1 MPKWTEEQLRAIGAR
16 GSSAPLDA
24 AGSGKTNVPMSAA
37 GSGKVNVLL
46 SAAAG
51 SGKTTV
57 LVERVLRL
65 VTEDGADV
73 DRMLV
78 VTFTRAAA
86 SDMRAKLTR
95 RLSERAAAG
104 DARCR
109 DQLLKLDHAS
119 ISTLHAFC
127 AEFLRTNFES
137 AGVDPAFRILDDAAD
152 ARLRDEALTQALEEA
167 YAGSDEAEKEPNAG
181 SGEAP
186 GEADSVSGEALL
198 ALDYGRGPA
207 GVRAAAEELLRRL
220 EDRPDP
226 EAWLKE
232 AARCDDAALERWQ
245 DELKDAARRAISTA
259 LVQLGEALAVPGCP
273 AHYAAAIGADVAAL
287 NDMLALK
294 DYDELYRALTGFSP
308 ARASGGRR
316 GASDEAAVDAVRR
329 LRDAAKRA
337 LAEPKLRELDL
348 TVARAD
354 AAALAG
360 EIETL
365 AKITLR
371 ASALYEA
378 GKANES
384 GLTYADLEH
393 RTLRALGDS
402 AVARSVR
409 ERFDYVFVDEYQDT
423 SDMQEALVRA
433 LRREDNLFMV
443 GDVKQSIYRFRHAEP
458 RLFLEKYD
466 AYGRGEGGVLLPLTR
481 SFRSRK
487 GILDFVNMVFERAM
501 TGGDSEIVYD
511 DMARLNPGRED
522 AASGDGRDVS
532 ICLIDAGAEP
542 ESVPE
547 ALADGEEDIAQLQA
561 MEREG
566 VWIAREIRRMMAEN
580 RKLRYRDFAI
590 LTRSKSGPFTAMM
603 PVLLAHGIPAYAD
616 GQAGYYD
623 SMEIGWLTAML
634 RLIVNGRSDVELIA
648 MLRSPVGGL
657 SADDLAQIRIAYPN
671 AAYADA
677 AAAYAAERE
686 DGIALRLRA
695 FFGRL
700 ERWRL
705 RAGGVGLGEFV
716 RMILDESGFYTYAGA
731 LPGGAQRQANL
742 DQFVVSAA
750 GFDGEYSGSL
760 TRFLAYTEHLRQRG
774 DGDAA
779 HLLGENDDVVRMMSV
794 HKSKGLEF
802 NVVFG
807 AQLSRRYRVEKSS
820 APLVSHPAL
829 GVGMSYFDPVLRT
842 RRVTLPQAA
851 ILARQRRED
860 AAEEMRI
867 LYVLLTRAR
876 EKLVLVGT
884 VRDAERA
891 MKRWQALSAAPFAS
905 NSHLD
910 LVMSARYGAEAA
922 GLGVCSELEIVPAG
936 RIVPAKE
943 AAEDDARALFNRIMA
958 RPEDYADAALEK
970 QLAWEYPDPLA
981 SRKPLKLTASGL
993 LRELEGPE
1001 ALPTLTE
1008 RPAFLAETARRMTGA
1023 ERGTAYHRAMQ
1034 LLELDA
1040 LAGLDGRS
1048 LAEAIG
1054 RQLDDA
1060 ANRRLMDDAQRQ
1072 AVESGRLA
1080 RFLESETGLRLRRAG
1095 TVRREWPFN
1104 AMLRASE
1111 VLTEEEAGRFGD
1123 VDLLV
1128 QGSIDCC
1135 FVEDGQW
1142 VLLDYKTDRTDDM
1155 DALRAHY
1162 EKQLRVYAL
1171 ALETITGMRVK
1182 ERALCLLESG
1192 ETIGV

>member
-16 GSSAPLDA
+16 GSS
-24 AGSGKTNVPMSAA
+24 
-37 GSGKVNVLL
+37 VLL

-51 SGKTTV
+51 SGKTTM

-109 DQLLKLDHAS
+109 DQLLKLEHAS

-127 AEFLRTNFES
+127 ADFLRTNFES
-137 AGVDPAFRILDDAAD
+137 AGVDPAFRILDEAVD

-167 YAGSDEAEKEPNAG
+167 YAAG
-181 SGEAP
+181 
-186 GEADSVSGEALL
+186 GEALL

-226 EAWLKE
+226 EAWLAD
-232 AARCDDAALERWQ
+232 AARCDDAALARWQ
-245 DELKDAARRAISTA
+245 DELKDAARRAIRTA
-259 LVQLGEALAVPGCP
+259 LVQLKEALAVPGCP
-273 AHYAAAIGADVAAL
+273 SHYAAAIGADAAAL
-287 NDMLALK
+287 EDMLALE
-294 DYDELYRALTGFSP
+294 DYDALYQALTGFSP

-316 GASDEAAVDAVRR
+316 AAADETAVEAVRR
-329 LRDAAKRA
+329 LREAAKRA
-337 LAEPKLRELDL
+337 LAEAKLRDLDIR
-348 TVARAD
+348 VARAD
-354 AAALAG
+354 ARALAG

-365 AKITLR
+365 AGIALR

-378 GKANES
+378 GKADAS

-393 RTLRALGDS
+393 RTLRALGDPG
-402 AVARSVR
+402 VARSVR

-423 SDMQEALVRA
+423 SDLQEALVRA

-458 RLFLEKYD
+458 RLFLEKYA
-466 AYGRGEGGVLLPLTR
+466 AYGNGEGGLLLPLTR
-481 SFRSRK
+481 NFRSRK
-487 GILDFVNMVFERAM
+487 GILDFVNLVFERAM

-511 DMARLNPGRED
+511 GMARLNPGRED
-522 AASGDGRDVS
+522 AAASDGRDVE
-532 ICLIDAGAEP
+532 ICLIDANAEP
-542 ESVPE
+542 EAAPE
-547 ALADGEEDIAQLQA
+547 ALGDGEEDLSQLQA

-566 VWIAREIRRMMAEN
+566 VWIARTIRRMMAEDG
-580 RKLRYRDFAI
+580 RLRYRDFAI

-616 GQAGYYD
+616 GQTGYYD

-634 RLIVNGRSDVELIA
+634 RLIANGRSDVELIA

-657 SADDLAQIRIAYPN
+657 SADALAQIRIAYRDV
-671 AAYADA
+671 AFADA
-677 AAAYAAERE
+677 AAAYAADRE

-695 FFGRL
+695 FYEKLDG
-700 ERWRL
+700 WRL
-705 RAGGVGLGEFV
+705 RAGGVGLGEFT
-716 RMILDESGFYTYAGA
+716 RMILDESGFYTYVGA

-750 GFDGEYSGSL
+750 GFDSDYSGSL
-760 TRFLAYTEHLRQRG
+760 TRFLAYTEHLRQQG

-779 HLLGENDDVVRMMSV
+779 HLLGERDDVVRMMSV

-807 AQLSRRYRVEKSS
+807 TQLSKRYRVERSS

-829 GVGMSYFDPVLRT
+829 GVGMSYFDPGLRT

-867 LYVLLTRAR
+867 LYVMMTRAR
-876 EKLVLVGT
+876 EKLILVGT

-891 MKRWQALSAAPFAS
+891 MERWRALAVAPFAS

-910 LVMSARYGAEAA
+910 LLMSARCGAEAA
-922 GLGVCSELEIVPAG
+922 GLPLCSALEIVPASAIAPERDAEG
-936 RIVPAKE
+936 DGAK
-943 AAEDDARALFNRIMA
+943 ALFEKIMA
-958 RPEDYADAALEK
+958 RPEAYAEAALDDE
-970 QLAWEYPDPLA
+970 LGWEYPDPLA

-1001 ALPTLTE
+1001 ALPVLAE
-1008 RPAFLAETARRMTGA
+1008 RPAFMAETARRMTGA

-1034 LLELDA
+1034 LLDMDA
-1040 LAGLDGRS
+1040 LAEMSGRA
-1048 LAEAIG
+1048 LEAAID
-1054 RQLDDA
+1054 RQLDER
-1060 ANRRLMDDAQRQ
+1060 ANRRLMEDAQRQ

-1080 RFLESETGLRLRRAG
+1080 RFLESGTGLRLRRA
-1095 TVRREWPFN
+1095 TEVRREWPFN
-1104 AMLRASE
+1104 AMLQASE
-1111 VLTEEEAGRFGD
+1111 VLTEEEAGRFGGAE
-1123 VDLLV
+1123 LLV
-1128 QGSIDCC
+1128 QGTIDCC

-1155 DALRAHY
+1155 DAIRAHY
-1162 EKQLRVYAL
+1162 EKQLKVYAL

-1182 ERALCLLESG
+1182 QRLLCLLESG
-1192 ETIGV
+1192 ETVEV

>member
-1 MPKWTEEQLRAIGAR
+1 MPKWTEEQLRAIEAR
-16 GSSAPLDA
+16 RSS
-24 AGSGKTNVPMSAA
+24 
-37 GSGKVNVLL
+37 VLL

-109 DQLLKLDHAS
+109 DQLLKLEHAS

-127 AEFLRTNFES
+127 ADFLRTNFES
-137 AGVDPAFRILDDAAD
+137 AGVDPAFRILDDAVD
-152 ARLRDEALTQALEEA
+152 ARLRDEALSQALEEA
-167 YAGSDEAEKEPNAG
+167 YAAG
-181 SGEAP
+181 
-186 GEADSVSGEALL
+186 GEALL

-207 GVRAAAEELLRRL
+207 GVRAAAAELLLRL

-232 AARCDDAALERWQ
+232 AARCDDAALARWQ
-245 DELKDAARRAISTA
+245 DELKDAARRAIRTA
-259 LVQLGEALAVPGCP
+259 LVQLKQALAVPGCP
-273 AHYAAAIGADVAAL
+273 AHYAAAIGADTAAL
-287 NDMLALK
+287 EEMLALE
-294 DYDELYRALTGFSP
+294 DYDALYRALNGFSL

-316 GASDEAAVDAVRR
+316 AAADEAAVEAVRR

-337 LAEPKLRELDL
+337 LADAKLRDLDIL
-348 TVARAD
+348 TARAD
-354 AAALAG
+354 AKALAG
-360 EIETL
+360 EIEAL
-365 AKITLR
+365 AGIALR

-393 RTLRALGDS
+393 RTLRALGDPG
-402 AVARSVR
+402 VARSVR

-423 SDMQEALVRA
+423 SDLQEALVRA

-458 RLFLEKYD
+458 RLFLEKYA
-466 AYGRGEGGVLLPLTR
+466 AYGRGEGGLLLSLTR

-487 GILDFVNMVFERAM
+487 GILDFVNMVFGRAM

-511 DMARLNPGRED
+511 EMARLNPGRED
-522 AASGDGRDVS
+522 AASGDGREVS
-532 ICLIDAGAEP
+532 ICLIDAAAEP
-542 ESVPE
+542 EAISEP
-547 ALADGEEDIAQLQA
+547 LGDGEEDLAQLQA

-566 VWIAREIRRMMAEN
+566 VWIAQTIRRMMAEDES
-580 RKLRYRDFAI
+580 LRYRDFAI
-590 LTRSKSGPFTAMM
+590 LTRSKASPFTAMM

-616 GQAGYYD
+616 GQTGYYD

-634 RLIVNGRSDVELIA
+634 RLIANSRSDVELIA
-648 MLRSPVGGL
+648 MLRSPAGGL
-657 SADDLAQIRIAYPN
+657 SADALAQIRIAYRDV
-671 AAYADA
+671 AFSDA
-677 AAAYAAERE
+677 AAAYAAEKDDE
-686 DGIALRLRA
+686 IALRLRA
-695 FFGRL
+695 FFGML
-700 ERWRL
+700 ESWRL
-705 RAGGVGLGEFV
+705 RAGGVGLGELT
-716 RMILDESGFYTYAGA
+716 RMILDESGFYTYVGA

-742 DQFVVSAA
+742 DRFVVSAA
-750 GFDGEYSGSL
+750 GFDSAYSGSL
-760 TRFLAYTEHLRQRG
+760 TRFLAYTEHLRQQG

-779 HLLGENDDVVRMMSV
+779 HLLGERDDVVRMMSV

-807 AQLSRRYRVEKSS
+807 AQMSKRYRVERSS

-829 GVGMSYFDPVLRT
+829 GVGMGYFDPALRT

-867 LYVLLTRAR
+867 LYVMLTRAR
-876 EKLVLVGT
+876 EKLILVGT

-891 MKRWQALSAAPFAS
+891 MKRWQALAVAPFAS

-910 LVMSARYGAEAA
+910 LVMSARCGAEAE
-922 GLGVCSELEIVPAG
+922 GLPLCSELEIVPAAA
-936 RIVPAKE
+936 IVPE
-943 AAEDDARALFNRIMA
+943 RDAEGDDARALFEKIMA
-958 RPEDYADAALEK
+958 QPEAYADVALDEELGWK
-970 QLAWEYPDPLA
+970 YPDPLA
-981 SRKPLKLTASGL
+981 ARKPLKLTASGL

-1001 ALPTLTE
+1001 ALPALAV
-1008 RPAFLAETARRMTGA
+1008 RPAFMVRTTQRMTGA

-1034 LLELDA
+1034 LLDLGA
-1040 LAGLDGRS
+1040 LAGLTGRA
-1048 LAEAIG
+1048 LEAAVAG
-1054 RQLDDA
+1054 QLDEQVD
-1060 ANRRLMDDAQRQ
+1060 RRLMEDAQRK
-1072 AVESGRLA
+1072 AVESRRLV
-1080 RFLESETGLRLRRAG
+1080 RFLESETGLRLRRA
-1095 TVRREWPFN
+1095 TQVRREWSFN

-1111 VLTEEEAGRFGD
+1111 VLTEEEAGRFGGEE
-1123 VDLLV
+1123 LLV
-1128 QGSIDCC
+1128 QGTIDCC

-1142 VLLDYKTDRTDDM
+1142 VLLDYKTDRTKDM
-1155 DALRAHY
+1155 EALRAHY
-1162 EKQLRVYAL
+1162 EKQLKVYAL

-1182 ERALCLLESG
+1182 QRLLCLLESG
-1192 ETIGV
+1192 ETLEV